1 MRVMPIVKRRDLIVD
16 DMPLSRSRIRR
27 YLNDEAGV
35 AGRRFECLAAA
46 GGGSPSMLLN
56 RLCAAV
62 TGIPVLA
69 GSAEATAIGWR
80 NRLCAA
86 NREVFPMLASLC
98 DCHVCPP

>member
-16 DMPLSRSRIRR
+16 DMPL
-27 YLNDEAGV
+27 
-35 AGRRFECLAAA
+35 
-46 GGGSPSMLLN
+46 LLN

-69 GSAEATAIGWR
+69 GSAEVTAIGWR
-80 NRLCAA
+80 NRLRAT

-98 DCHVCPP
+98 DCHVGPP